1 VEPCDGGVEHDV
13 AEPGGALVDGS
24 DAQGARRGI
33 GHLGTDDIAD
43 LEIAVPGHDAADR
56 DRVATDVAERTGDDA
71 ELSAGPSSRPLVTVL
86 GMPENLDY
94 ELLAGKALSIAV
106 IVVVALIVNRLL
118 RRAVKRTLRGLQHGG
133 IQERLGAVRRATP
146 DALLETGQM
155 SLRAE
160 QRIEALASV
169 LRSVMSFTVM
179 AVAAVMILGELGVEL
194 GPLIAG
200 AGIIGVALGFGSQ
213 SLVRDFLSGIFIL
226 VEDQFGIGD
235 IVNLDG
241 TTSGVVE
248 AVSLRTTRLRAVDGT
263 VWHVPNGEI
272 RRVGNMS
279 QHWSRALLDIEVA
292 YATDLGRAQDVIRE
306 VAHAVWDEDNHVL
319 EEPEV
324 WGVEALGANGIV
336 IRLVVKTT
344 PSEQYRVSRTLRE
357 RLKVAFDAE
366 GIEIPFP
373 RQTIWH
379 RSDPVAT

>member
-1 VEPCDGGVEHDV
+1 MSFEHF
-13 AEPGGALVDGS
+13 
-24 DAQGARRGI
+24 DAQ
-33 GHLGTDDIAD
+33 LIAD
-43 LEIAVPGHDAADR
+43 NALAIA
-56 DRVATDVAERTGDDA
+56 
-71 ELSAGPSSRPLVTVL
+71 L
-86 GMPENLDY
+86 
-94 ELLAGKALSIAV
+94 
-106 IVVVALIVNRLL
+106 IVVVALIVNRLM
-118 RRAVKRTLRGLQHGG
+118 RRAVKRMLRTLQNGGL
-133 IQERLGAVRRATP
+133 QERLGAVRRATP

-160 QRIEALASV
+160 QRIEALSSV
-169 LRSVMSFTVM
+169 LRSVMSFTIM

-200 AGIIGVALGFGSQ
+200 AGIIGVAIGFGSQ

-235 IVNLDG
+235 IVNLDR

-292 YATDLGRAQDVIRE
+292 YATDLARAKDVIRE
-306 VAHAVWDEDNHVL
+306 VAHAVWEEDQHVL

-324 WGVEALGANGIV
+324 WGVEELGAHGVV

-373 RQTIWH
+373 QQTIWH
-379 RSDPVAT
+379 RTEPLAS